1 MRETTTA
8 EHDPRNDDRRAH
20 NTRLWQSPDHE
31 ISFLCE
37 CDGPA
42 CTETVPLTASA
53 YRLIVEAGGRPVS
66 AACLERER
74 RSAAVDVRPERR

>member
-1 MRETTTA
+1 MRETTPA
-8 EHDPRNDDRRAH
+8 DDDPRNGDRRAH
-20 NTRLWQSPDHE
+20 NTRLWQSPEHE

-37 CDGPA
+37 CDDAG
-42 CTETVPLTASA
+42 CTGTVPLTASA

-74 RSAAVDVRPERR
+74 RAAGGVQSEQR